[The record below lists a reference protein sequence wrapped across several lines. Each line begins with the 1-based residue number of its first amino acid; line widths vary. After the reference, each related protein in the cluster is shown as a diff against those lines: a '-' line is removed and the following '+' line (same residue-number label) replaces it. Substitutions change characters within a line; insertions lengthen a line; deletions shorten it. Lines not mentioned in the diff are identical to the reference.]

1 MITRKAFTSVHT
13 WMKTIR
19 VVHKMKVIHGR
30 GREMNKREL
39 EEALKKHTGE
49 IAEALLHGD
58 VELRKSA
65 TGITVA
71 EVRKKVIVRGDC
83 KREQF

>member
-1 MITRKAFTSVHT
+1 M
-13 WMKTIR
+13 
-19 VVHKMKVIHGR
+19 VHKRKSKLIHGR

-39 EEALKKHTGE
+39 AEALKKHAEE

>member
-1 MITRKAFTSVHT
+1 
-13 WMKTIR
+13 MKTIR
-19 VVHKMKVIHGR
+19 VAHKMKVIHGR
-30 GREMNKREL
+30 GRKMNKREL
-39 EEALKKHTGE
+39 EEALKKHAEE

>member
-1 MITRKAFTSVHT
+1 
-13 WMKTIR
+13 
-19 VVHKMKVIHGR
+19 
-30 GREMNKREL
+30 MNKREL
-39 EEALKKHTGE
+39 AEALKKHAEE

>member
-1 MITRKAFTSVHT
+1 M
-13 WMKTIR
+13 
-19 VVHKMKVIHGR
+19 VHKRKSKLIHGR

-39 EEALKKHTGE
+39 AEALKNHAEE